1 MILGEP
7 ACYVAHRAAVAVE
20 QMGMAKGAV
29 FYPTHG
35 LIDPNSFGLA
45 LRHPAQSRI
54 AVDYIKQ
61 NVDDTPRR
69 PWVLYALATVLG
81 LLAAGVARAQAW
93 LILALLAGAYGYA
106 GLLFVA
112 GPAAD
117 ARYIFPSNILC
128 LLIATSSL
136 GLMMR
141 PTRR

>member
-1 MILGEP
+1 M
-7 ACYVAHRAAVAVE
+7 
-20 QMGMAKGAV
+20 
-29 FYPTHG
+29 
-35 LIDPNSFGLA
+35 
-45 LRHPAQSRI
+45 
-54 AVDYIKQ
+54 
-61 NVDDTPRR
+61 
-69 PWVLYALATVLG
+69 ATVLG